1 MGVGTPPDDNWGAA
15 RSKARSEVHSLL
27 APGERMC
34 ATCGARSRASS
45 RKCPVCGTPYIARRG
60 KALGTRRAKLI
71 LASGTVLVL
80 AVAGALVALLSP
92 GIEHA
97 KRTNAAAATR
107 ARKATIGSLVQK
119 NAAGQRLRVA
129 SSATRDPGPSAAP
142 AARSRDR
149 AAILGELERAIAA
162 DARAR
167 VRAGTMVGPVRY
179 VQCSPFPP
187 GSNVTLQASIGSY
200 GCVAV
205 NRLIT
210 SGAKVLGVLG
220 DSFWG
225 RVDFGRGR
233 LAWCK
238 VNPQPGEGGAGTGPP
253 PVPLAQACDLERP
266 APAGF

>member
-1 MGVGTPPDDNWGAA
+1 
-15 RSKARSEVHSLL
+15 
-27 APGERMC
+27 
-34 ATCGARSRASS
+34 
-45 RKCPVCGTPYIARRG
+45 VCGTPYIVRHR
-60 KALGTRRAKLI
+60 KALSTRRAKLI
-71 LASGTVLVL
+71 VALIAVLVL
-80 AVAGALVALLSP
+80 AVAGALVAVLSP

-97 KRTNAAAATR
+97 KRTNAAAAAR

-119 NAAGQRLRVA
+119 EAAEQRLRVA
-129 SSATRDPGPSAAP
+129 SSTTRDPGPSAGP
-142 AARSRDR
+142 AARSRER
-149 AAILGELERAIAA
+149 EAILGELQGAIAA

-167 VRAGTMVGPVRY
+167 VRAGTLVGPVRY
-179 VQCSPFPP
+179 VQCSSFPP

-200 GCVAV
+200 SCVAV

-210 SGAKVLGVLG
+210 NGSKVLGVFG
-220 DSFWG
+220 DSFWA
-225 RVDFGRGR
+225 RVDFSRGR